1 MTQNLITLFGK
12 EFVDRVNM
20 IRKLF
25 NAQKTWIEDDKPTR
39 RATNN
44 KEVYPRTTS

>member
-1 MTQNLITLFGK
+1 MNQADLITLFGK
-12 EFVDRVNM
+12 EFVDRVNY

-25 NAQKTWIEDDKPTR
+25 NAQKTWVEDDEPTR

-44 KEVYPRTTS
+44 K